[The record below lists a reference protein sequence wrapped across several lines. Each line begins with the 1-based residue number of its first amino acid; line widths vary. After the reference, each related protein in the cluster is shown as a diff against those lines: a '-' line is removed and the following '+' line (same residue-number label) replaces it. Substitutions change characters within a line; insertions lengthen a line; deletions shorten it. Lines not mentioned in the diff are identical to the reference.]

1 MAKSCF
7 DVIAF
12 DADDTLWHNEIQY
25 TSAKQRFAELLSGYR
40 DPEVII
46 RQLDTTEMENVDS
59 YGYGIKSFA
68 LSMVET
74 AIALSG
80 GQVQASEIQAII
92 ELAREMLEEEVTLFD
107 QVEETL
113 MSLSAEY
120 DLLLITKGDTF
131 EQELKIKRTGL
142 AGYFHHI
149 EVVGE
154 KSAAVYR
161 EILRKYGIDPSRFLM
176 VGNSL
181 RSDIF
186 PVIEI
191 GGQAIYIPY
200 QHTWI
205 HENLVDQP
213 VIQGT
218 YHEVPHLG
226 ALPELIVSLEQ
237 CS

>member
-1 MAKSCF
+1 MTNSCF

-12 DADDTLWHNEIQY
+12 DADDTLWHNEIHY
-25 TSAKQRFAELLSGYR
+25 TSAKQRFGELLSRYL
-40 DPEVII
+40 DPEIII
-46 RQLDTTEMENVDS
+46 RQLNMTEMKNIDT
-59 YGYGIKSFA
+59 YGYGIKSFT
-68 LSMVET
+68 LSMIET

-113 MSLSAEY
+113 ISLSEEY

-131 EQELKIKRTGL
+131 EQEHKIKRTGL
-142 AGYFHHI
+142 AGYFRHI

-161 EILRKYGIDPSRFLM
+161 EILRKYGINPSRFLM

-181 RSDIF
+181 RSDII

-200 QHTWI
+200 KHTWE
-205 HENLVDQP
+205 HENMVDQP
-213 VIQGT
+213 VSQSA
-218 YHEVPHLG
+218 YHEAPHIG
-226 ALPELIVSLEQ
+226 ALPDLIVSLDQ
-237 CS
+237 C

>member
-1 MAKSCF
+1 MKQF
-7 DVIAF
+7 EMIAF

-25 TSAKQRFAELLSGYR
+25 TSAKQRFAELLSGYC
-40 DPEVII
+40 DPEMII
-46 RQLDTTEMENVDS
+46 RQLDATEMENVDS
-59 YGYGIKSFA
+59 YGYGIKSFT

-92 ELAREMLEEEVTLFD
+92 ELSRDMLEEEVTLFD

-142 AGYFHHI
+142 TGYFRHI

-181 RSDIF
+181 RSDIL

-200 QHTWI
+200 QHTWE
-205 HENLVDQP
+205 HENMVDQP
-213 VIQGT
+213 VSKSA

-226 ALPELIVSLEQ
+226 ALPDLIVSLDQ